1 MMQKQLAELS
11 SPCSTSTLK
20 LDAKMEVRILGA
32 NFYIISRVTYPLTD
46 RQFVKK
52 KGTERHIDS
61 FIPKGKRILDDNV
74 CG

>member
-1 MMQKQLAELS
+1 
-11 SPCSTSTLK
+11 
-20 LDAKMEVRILGA
+20 MEVRSHGA
-32 NFYIISRVTYPLTD
+32 NFNIISRVTYPHTD

-61 FIPKGKRILDDNV
+61 FIPNGKRILDGNV